1 MVWQGLL
8 QSLLPLVGGALT
20 LVFIHRRKQ
29 ALEDETWH
37 TPIGPQG
44 IQMALAFVIFLWI
57 LPAGALLSLPLL
69 VVVSL
74 LSPAAREDWKTHRTP
89 RLLALSVAMLCLTAT
104 GFLPVDDPVAPEDWG
119 RPLFTENP
127 HASMYPA
134 SEQYTWVTSDV
145 VVLQSLTL
153 RLPHQA
159 GVVGAE
165 SVALT
170 LASLMNMET
179 GRMHQAIELIDEE
192 VPFVRLNPEE
202 IILQPV
208 PSPSTLDIQLGS
220 WESGDI
226 ETVAFR
232 SYNINSTTFG
242 SDPAGTK
249 VGEVVVVAKA
259 SWGGELDMLI
269 IVRPLQ
275 PPNVDYDGIGEV
287 WIRDWLNARG

>member
-1 MVWQGLL
+1 
-8 QSLLPLVGGALT
+8 
-20 LVFIHRRKQ
+20 
-29 ALEDETWH
+29 
-37 TPIGPQG
+37 
-44 IQMALAFVIFLWI
+44 
-57 LPAGALLSLPLL
+57 
-69 VVVSL
+69 
-74 LSPAAREDWKTHRTP
+74 
-89 RLLALSVAMLCLTAT
+89 
-104 GFLPVDDPVAPEDWG
+104 
-119 RPLFTENP
+119 
-127 HASMYPA
+127 
-134 SEQYTWVTSDV
+134 
-145 VVLQSLTL
+145 
-153 RLPHQA
+153 
-159 GVVGAE
+159 
-165 SVALT
+165 
-170 LASLMNMET
+170 MNMET

-275 PPNVDYDGIGEV
+275 PPNVDYDGIGEE